1 MLVEKFFVVGL
12 LIALFFIAYFIIK
25 LILKSRNVYYATLRI
40 LGANKKIT
48 KELLTIEL
56 LNVSTIAYI
65 VFIGTV
71 TLVKMKIININM
83 TDIIRYLG
91 VKEYIIIY
99 LIITLMAYL
108 ISNRYSR
115 KLFKDTTMNTIRE
128 EV

>member
-1 MLVEKFFVVGL
+1 MLVEKFFVAGL

-71 TLVKMKIININM
+71 TLVKKQIININM

-99 LIITLMAYL
+99 LIIILMAYF

>member
-1 MLVEKFFVVGL
+1 MQ
-12 LIALFFIAYFIIK
+12 
-25 LILKSRNVYYATLRI
+25 
-40 LGANKKIT
+40 
-48 KELLTIEL
+48 
-56 LNVSTIAYI
+56 
-65 VFIGTV
+65 
-71 TLVKMKIININM
+71 IININM

-99 LIITLMAYL
+99 LIIILMAYF

>member
-1 MLVEKFFVVGL
+1 MYLGL
-12 LIALFFIAYFIIK
+12 TILLLSNFIIK
-25 LILKSRNVYYATLRI
+25 LILKSRNVYYATHRI